1 MVAVSYDGGA
11 GRNVAETLTARVAY
25 PNTSVRGR
33 AAARRRAARDVEQ
46 RQIDLEDWIAAAKAR
61 EQSANG

>member
-1 MVAVSYDGGA
+1 M
-11 GRNVAETLTARVAY
+11 ARVAY

-61 EQSANG
+61 EATANG